1 MRDYSK
7 MDDDLLMSL
16 FLSIMAYDP
25 DDYGKTVK
33 QLATSY
39 PNDFWKI
46 YREVE
51 HRQIYKKPDD
61 YQFIGIVGT
70 RRRDTAEDLFLII
83 NEVNNIQCTIGLKDK
98 IVIVSGLCPKGGD
111 RFATLI
117 YQRLK
122 TKKLWFPPEWNLGRH
137 AGFVRNTE
145 IARWSDYLIAVV
157 SPDRKGGTEDTI
169 KKFTRFH
176 GPDTLV
182 IT

>member
-1 MRDYSK
+1 

-16 FLSIMAYDP
+16 FLSIMAHDP
-25 DDYGKTVK
+25 DDFGKSVK
-33 QLATSY
+33 ELTQSY
-39 PNDFWKI
+39 PNDFWRI

-51 HRQIYKKPDD
+51 HRGVFRNIYSDQYK
-61 YQFIGIVGT
+61 FIGIVGS

-83 NEVNNIQCTIGLKDK
+83 NEVNNIQGPKDK
-98 IVIVSGLCPKGGD
+98 IVIVSGLCPNGGD

-122 TKKLWFPPEWNLGRH
+122 TNKLWFPAEWSIGRH

-145 IARWSDYLIAVV
+145 IARWSDYLIATPA
-157 SPDRKGGTEDTI
+157 SDRKGGTEDTI

-176 GPDTLV
+176 GHDNLV

>member
-1 MRDYSK
+1 

-16 FLSIMAYDP
+16 FLSIMAHDP
-25 DDYGKTVK
+25 DDFGKSPR
-33 QLATSY
+33 QLLTSY

-46 YREVE
+46 YREIE
-51 HRQIYKKPDD
+51 HRGTFLHAYSDQ

-70 RRRDTAEDLFLII
+70 RSRDTAEDLYLA
-83 NEVNNIQCTIGLKDK
+83 TTAYSKLTDTKKK
-98 IVIVSGLCPKGGD
+98 IVMVSGLCPKGGD

-117 YQRLK
+117 YQK
-122 TKKLWFPPEWNLGRH
+122 FQTMKLWFPAEWSLGRH

-145 IARWSDYLIAVV
+145 IARWSDYLIATP
-157 SPDRKGGTEDTI
+157 SSDRKGGTEDTI

-176 GPDTLV
+176 GHDTLV

>member
-7 MDDDLLMSL
+7 IDDDLLMSL
-16 FLSIMAYDP
+16 FLSIMAFDK
-25 DDYGKTVK
+25 DDVGKSVK
-33 QLATSY
+33 ELTKSY

-70 RRRDTAEDLFLII
+70 RRRDTAEDLYLALSVF
-83 NEVNNIQCTIGLKDK
+83 VK
-98 IVIVSGLCPKGGD
+98 IPGRSKSVIVSGLCPTGGD

-117 YQRLK
+117 YQK
-122 TKKLWFPPEWNLGRH
+122 NESKKLWFPAEWSIGRH

-157 SPDRKGGTEDTI
+157 APDRKGGTEDTI

-176 GPDTLV
+176 GHDNLV